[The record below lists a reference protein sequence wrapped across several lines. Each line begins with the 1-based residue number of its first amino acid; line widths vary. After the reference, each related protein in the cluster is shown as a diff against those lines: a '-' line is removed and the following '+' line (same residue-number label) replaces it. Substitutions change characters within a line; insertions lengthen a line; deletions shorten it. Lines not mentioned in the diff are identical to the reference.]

1 MSQSVLMKGVTSVH
15 GVPIRVGVIGTNF
28 GAHVHLPALSVLP
41 ECEITAICG
50 LDVSRLERIADAY
63 DLRLTFTDY
72 RELIASKEVDAITVA
87 TPPMLQHPIAV
98 AAAAAH
104 KHLLC
109 EIPMAR
115 NANEA
120 REMFRLAET
129 TGITAMVNAAARF
142 LPARVRMKELVDDG
156 YLGALHLVQATF
168 LRPMPYASERWSW
181 SADSEMGGG
190 MLGIVGTPIVDS
202 LRWWFGEIQEVAG
215 ATAVLGATPIPRD
228 GTPIMPTG
236 EDTYAFVLR
245 FASGALGNVTCN
257 TTAWQ
262 GPGEEVRAFGAEG
275 MLAIAPD
282 GTLWGARRGDP
293 GPVAIA
299 IPASLMGSGIPEVDE
314 TPVHP
319 LIPPTIRVMRRW
331 LDGIAARMSPTPSF
345 ADGLR
350 VQEVLDAVH
359 RSQYQR
365 KWVDVSGAK
374 WPLASR

>member
-1 MSQSVLMKGVTSVH
+1 
-15 GVPIRVGVIGTNF
+15 VPIRIGVIGTNF
-28 GAHVHLPALSVLP
+28 GAHVHLPALSVLR

-50 LDVSRLERIADAY
+50 LDEARLARIAQIY
-63 DLRLTFTDY
+63 GLRHTFTDY
-72 RELIASKEVDAITVA
+72 RALIACTEVDAITIA
-87 TPPMLQHPIAV
+87 TPPALHHPIAV
-98 AAAAAH
+98 TAAAAR

-120 REMFRLAET
+120 REMARLAET
-129 TGITAMVNAAARF
+129 TGITAMLNNAARF
-142 LPARVRMKELVDDG
+142 LPARARMKQLVEDG

-168 LRPMPYASERWSW
+168 LQPMPVPADAWTM
-181 SADSEMGGG
+181 DSEQGGG
-190 MLGIVGTPIVDS
+190 MLGSVGTPVVDS

-215 ATAVLGATPIPRD
+215 ATAVLGTGRIPRD
-228 GTPIMPTG
+228 GSQRPPTG

-245 FASGALGNVTCN
+245 FASGALGNVVCG
-257 TTAWQ
+257 TTAWH
-262 GPGEEVRAFGAEG
+262 GPGEEIRAFGAEG

-282 GTLWGARRGDP
+282 GTLWGARRGEP
-293 GPVAIA
+293 SPIPIA
-299 IPASLMGSGIPEVDE
+299 VPEELIGSGIPEVDA

-319 LIPPTIRVMRRW
+319 LIPPTIRLMRHW
-331 LDGIAARMSPTPSF
+331 LHGIAMQTSPAPAF

-359 RSQYQR
+359 RSQYQQ

-374 WPLASR
+374 WPLAAR